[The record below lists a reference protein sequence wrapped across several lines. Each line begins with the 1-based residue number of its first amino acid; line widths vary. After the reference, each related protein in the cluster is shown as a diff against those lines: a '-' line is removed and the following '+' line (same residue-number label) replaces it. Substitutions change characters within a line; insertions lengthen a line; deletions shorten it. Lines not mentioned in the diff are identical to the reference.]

1 MPIAKYDVP
10 RISDDSPAEMKR
22 SLERSQEDVSSA
34 IQVLQDGV
42 DNYYTVHRFENVTA
56 FKKILVHTTH
66 WSSFNGLGVEEE
78 LNPYPLPAM
87 SASANAAVYTWYVEP
102 IPERLVVSSYADDNG
117 QWVLLYELDAVDL
130 VP

>member
-1 MPIAKYDVP
+1 MPIAKYEVP

-42 DNYYTVHRFENVTA
+42 DNYYTVHRFDNVTA
-56 FKKILVHTTH
+56 FKKILVHRNH
-66 WSSFNGLGVEEE
+66 IAAFNLD
-78 LNPYPLPAM
+78 NPYPLPAM

-102 IPERLVVSSYADDNG
+102 IPERLVVSSFSDDNG
-117 QWVLLYELDAVDL
+117 QWVLLYELDAVDI